1 MQGEISMRLT
11 IAQIN
16 QRNSDFWEK
25 KNAEFA
31 EGIKREPSVFREVMD
46 EVRAEE
52 LRHAVYSRRP
62 LEKVFIDVKASRER
76 HQQEFA
82 MRGVKARKPDKLN
95 EEIHQIVK
103 RRPDISCEDL
113 LAELKAREK
122 VSSIVE
128 VTTEDVVLSDGKV
141 VPLTGLKDRLSRAKK
156 NMRGSANRATGK
168 RELPT

>member
-1 MQGEISMRLT
+1 
-11 IAQIN
+11 
-16 QRNSDFWEK
+16 
-25 KNAEFA
+25 
-31 EGIKREPSVFREVMD
+31 
-46 EVRAEE
+46 
-52 LRHAVYSRRP
+52 
-62 LEKVFIDVKASRER
+62 
-76 HQQEFA
+76 